1 MFNQCFFCAST
12 KLWFNGLDVI
22 SIKQVF
28 LKEIFDHLLLA
39 EIDQHTVD
47 MPAETLTESR
57 ATNVRVSLTDVCYS
71 STSTRGFENE
81 HVVNGIINVL
91 FLCFSSSSFFF
102 FTFFRLFRENNF
114 QLLDGLKAQ
123 VFWVITTFVV
133 HKSRPVGKYK
143 QRHPTTVFCKI
154 SVRRSKNCLEF
165 SIA

>member
-71 STSTRGFENE
+71 RTSTRGFENE

-91 FLCFSSSSFFF
+91 FLCFSSSSSFFF
-102 FTFFRLFRENNF
+102 LLFF
-114 QLLDGLKAQ
+114 AY
-123 VFWVITTFVV
+123 
-133 HKSRPVGKYK
+133 SGK
-143 QRHPTTVFCKI
+143 I
-154 SVRRSKNCLEF
+154 IF
-165 SIA
+165 SY